1 MIGDVVIDPQMKD
14 HVLSW
19 AEPFMVV
26 VRRLEPAV
34 KLLVQWDHVMGL
46 CNRFES
52 TTSPLQT
59 HPRCPQFQIPVVVE
73 RKPATRVRTRQ
84 TRCLLVGRVYGV
96 SLRDR
101 AVSSA
106 ETPAYAGL
114 SPFRAPYAECSI
126 MPSTRLY
133 ASVRRATSCARLG
146 IIQDRFRI
154 IQELSRLAILAAGDN
169 NNALPIRERCQLMVA
184 QL

>member
-52 TTSPLQT
+52 TTNITALTRRT
-59 HPRCPQFQIPVVVE
+59 HAAHNSKSLSSWNGNRLPYPN
-73 RKPATRVRTRQ
+73 PANP
-84 TRCLLVGRVYGV
+84 V
-96 SLRDR
+96 SLSGSDVW
-101 AVSSA
+101 ASSFGTGLSA
-106 ETPAYAGL
+106 SLKPRLTPGF

-133 ASVRRATSCARLG
+133 ASVRLRNRT
-146 IIQDRFRI
+146 
-154 IQELSRLAILAAGDN
+154 
-169 NNALPIRERCQLMVA
+169 VW
-184 QL
+184 

>member
-1 MIGDVVIDPQMKD
+1 MIGDVVIDPQVKD

-19 AEPFMVV
+19 AKPFMVV

-59 HPRCPQFQIPVVVE
+59 HPRCPQFQILVVVE
-73 RKPATRVRTRQ
+73 RKPATGVRTRQ
-84 TRCLLVGRVYGV
+84 TRCRLVGRVYGV

-101 AVSSA
+101 AVGFA
-106 ETPAYAGL
+106 ETPAYARVFPL
-114 SPFRAPYAECSI
+114 SGSLCRVLDYAEH
-126 MPSTRLY
+126 P
-133 ASVRRATSCARLG
+133 A
-146 IIQDRFRI
+146 
-154 IQELSRLAILAAGDN
+154 LSR
-169 NNALPIRERCQLMVA
+169 RFVQ
-184 QL
+184 

>member
-19 AEPFMVV
+19 AKPFMVV

-46 CNRFES
+46 CNRFGS

-59 HPRCPQFQIPVVVE
+59 HPRCPQFQILVVVE
-73 RKPATRVRTRQ
+73 RKPATGVRTRQ
-84 TRCLLVGRVYGV
+84 TRCRLVGRVYGV

-133 ASVRRATSCARLG
+133 ASVRLR
-146 IIQDRFRI
+146 
-154 IQELSRLAILAAGDN
+154 SRTVWHA
-169 NNALPIRERCQLMVA
+169 
-184 QL
+184 

>member
-19 AEPFMVV
+19 AKPFMVV

-73 RKPATRVRTRQ
+73 RKPATGVRTRQ
-84 TRCLLVGRVYGV
+84 TRCRLVGRVYGV

-106 ETPAYAGL
+106 ETPATPGFPPSGSL
-114 SPFRAPYAECSI
+114 CRVLDYAEHPALCVGSLKE
-126 MPSTRLY
+126 SNSLARVTRHNHRVARNAISL
-133 ASVRRATSCARLG
+133 SVGL
-146 IIQDRFRI
+146 
-154 IQELSRLAILAAGDN
+154 
-169 NNALPIRERCQLMVA
+169 
-184 QL
+184 